1 MDAEDIIEM
10 AYLLDPEDRLHVAES
25 ILKSLGPP
33 DPEVEA
39 AWMAEVERRIEQ
51 VRNGT
56 AELIPGE
63 EVFARIRE
71 RYGIATPNEEA

>member
-1 MDAEDIIEM
+1 MNAEDIIEM
-10 AYLLDPEDRLHVAES
+10 AYLLSPDERLHVAES

-39 AWMAEVERRIEQ
+39 AWMVEIEKRMEE

-56 AELIPGE
+56 VELIPGE
-63 EVFARIRE
+63 EVFEQIRE
-71 RYGIATPNEEA
+71 RYKTK